1 MKRELI
7 PYYVS
12 RAVMAAAFGLLF
24 VVLNGSTWWLG
35 LVIGLLVYAGFIWY
49 AHSGHY
55 LIDTSKPLTPLRRD
69 ERGRDIR
76 NRALIL
82 AVVVGG
88 LAFALFSVA
97 GLLIALPP
105 QLGSIALLLAFV
117 TYFAAS
123 EWMFARR

>member
-7 PYYVS
+7 PYYLS
-12 RAVMAAAFGLLF
+12 RAVIAAVLGLLF
-24 VVLNGSTWWLG
+24 VLSGNAWWFG
-35 LVIGLLVYAGFIWY
+35 LLIGLLVYAGFIWY

-69 ERGRDIR
+69 ERGKDIR
-76 NRALIL
+76 NQALVL

-88 LAFALFSVA
+88 VT
-97 GLLIALPP
+97 
-105 QLGSIALLLAFV
+105 IALLSLAGRLLSLPSQLGPIALLVAFV

-123 EWMFARR
+123 EWMFARL